1 MALYLLQ
8 RSAMT
13 QSIDL
18 YALSA
23 RLLMLGAMYVLM
35 RTFSRWPYVSA
46 LLWFP
51 GTFAHEM
58 AHLVVGILFRA
69 KPVGVSLWPRRI
81 PGTNH
86 FILGHVA
93 FANLNWWKKLP
104 VATAPL
110 LLLFP
115 LGCWIVLDSLQVTG
129 VVPREMSAILIY
141 CFVALQ
147 CFVGAWPSPQDWALA
162 RPALYVLMGLFLA
175 GWVSYFALSGFIN
188 F

>member
-1 MALYLLQ
+1 MALYVLQ
-8 RSAMT
+8 HSGMI

-18 YALSA
+18 FALSA

-35 RTFSRWPYVSA
+35 RTLSRWPYVSA

-58 AHLVVGILFRA
+58 AHLLVGILFRA

-93 FANLNWWKKLP
+93 FMNLTWWKKLP

-110 LLLFP
+110 WLLFP
-115 LGCWIVLDSLQVTG
+115 WGCWIVLDSLQM
-129 VVPREMSAILIY
+129 PREMPREMPAVLLY

-147 CFVGAWPSPQDWALA
+147 CFVGAWPSSQDWALA
-162 RPALYVLMGLFLA
+162 RPALYVLMGLFLTGLA
-175 GWVSYFALSGFIN
+175 CYFALGGFHN

>member
-1 MALYLLQ
+1 M
-8 RSAMT
+8 
-13 QSIDL
+13 
-18 YALSA
+18 
-23 RLLMLGAMYVLM
+23 
-35 RTFSRWPYVSA
+35 
-46 LLWFP
+46 
-51 GTFAHEM
+51 
-58 AHLVVGILFRA
+58 
-69 KPVGVSLWPRRI
+69 
-81 PGTNH
+81 
-86 FILGHVA
+86 
-93 FANLNWWKKLP
+93 
-104 VATAPL
+104 ATAPL

-129 VVPREMSAILIY
+129 VVPREMSAILVY

>member
-1 MALYLLQ
+1 MALYVLQ
-8 RSAMT
+8 HSGMI

-18 YALSA
+18 FALSA

-35 RTFSRWPYVSA
+35 RTLSRWPYVSA

-58 AHLVVGILFRA
+58 AHLLVGILFRA

-81 PGTNH
+81 LGTNH

-115 LGCWIVLDSLQVTG
+115 LGCWIVLDSLQV
-129 VVPREMSAILIY
+129 PREMPAVLLY

-147 CFVGAWPSPQDWALA
+147 CFVGAWPSSQDWALA

-175 GWVSYFALSGFIN
+175 GLACYFALGGLHN

>member
-1 MALYLLQ
+1 M
-8 RSAMT
+8 S

-18 YALSA
+18 YTFSV
-23 RLLMLGAMYVLM
+23 RLLMLAAMYVLL
-35 RTFSRWPYVSA
+35 RAFSRWPYLSA

-51 GTFAHEM
+51 ATFAHELS
-58 AHLVVGILFRA
+58 HLLIGMLLRA

-81 PGTNH
+81 PGTNS

-93 FANLNWWKKLP
+93 FMNLTWWKKLP

-110 LLLFP
+110 WLLFP
-115 LGCWIVLDSLQVTG
+115 LGCWIVLDSLQV
-129 VVPREMSAILIY
+129 PREMPALLLY

-147 CFVGAWPSPQDWALA
+147 CVVGSWPSPQDWALA

-175 GWVSYFALSGFIN
+175 GLACYFALGGFHN
-188 F
+188 L